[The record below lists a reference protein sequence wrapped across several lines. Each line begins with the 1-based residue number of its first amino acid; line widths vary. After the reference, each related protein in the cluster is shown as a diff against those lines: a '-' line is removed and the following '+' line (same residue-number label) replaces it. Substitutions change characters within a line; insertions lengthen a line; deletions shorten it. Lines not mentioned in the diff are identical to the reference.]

1 MARPKVIID
10 CVASRYQ
17 GPDERIVEISHAC
30 AGGLISIRATGSG
43 RLVIDLYR
51 LDDTVE
57 VHIPASANRTSRPR
71 RNINYRR
78 RRGDS

>member
-30 AGGLISIRATGSG
+30 GGGLISIRATGSG

-57 VHIPASANRTSRPR
+57 IHTPAAANSHTQRSR
-71 RNINYRR
+71 RNTHSRNRKR
-78 RRGDS
+78 